1 MKKPSRWIRS
11 VAAVAIV
18 LSLAGCKKSLGSC
31 VTISE
36 DREMRFPNFTPAECD
51 AFCQQSDSSVISCFF
66 EGSVQ
71 TTTGV

>member
-18 LSLAGCKKSLGSC
+18 LSLAGCKKSLGNC
-31 VTISE
+31 VTTSE
-36 DREMRFPNFTPAECD
+36 DGEMRFPLTPAECD
-51 AFCQQSDSSVISCFF
+51 AFCEQRDGNVLACFF

-71 TTTGV
+71 TMTGI